1 MTAVSLKLAH
11 ARSGGKRFGKAGWN
25 SGLGAWDQAEERDAL
40 LAFLTS

>member
-1 MTAVSLKLAH
+1 MTAVSLKLANM
-11 ARSGGKRFGKAGWN
+11 RSGGTRFGKAGWN